1 MRLILL
7 LYPWLELLSLI
18 QLGIEAGALVA
29 IAWVLGMFMLGSVL
43 LRHVGMTAVTRLR
56 DAQRNGV
63 LQQTLFIDDF
73 AVAVA
78 GLLLMI
84 PGLLSDFFALVVLVG
99 PLRRGLAQWVVGK
112 SARNTSQ
119 PFGSDPPPSG
129 SYRGSPPGSNSRP
142 VTLEGDFE
150 EVAGTADK
158 SGPHDDDQR
167 SAG

>member
-43 LRHVGMTAVTRLR
+43 LRHVGMTAVMRLR

-99 PLRRGLAQWVVGK
+99 PLRRGLARWIVGK
-112 SARNTSQ
+112 PARDTSEHS
-119 PFGSDPPPSG
+119 GSYPPPSG
-129 SYRGSPPGSNSRP
+129 SYRASSPSSNNRP

-150 EVAGTADK
+150 EVGGTANK
-158 SGPHDDDQR
+158 AGRQDDDQR
-167 SAG
+167 